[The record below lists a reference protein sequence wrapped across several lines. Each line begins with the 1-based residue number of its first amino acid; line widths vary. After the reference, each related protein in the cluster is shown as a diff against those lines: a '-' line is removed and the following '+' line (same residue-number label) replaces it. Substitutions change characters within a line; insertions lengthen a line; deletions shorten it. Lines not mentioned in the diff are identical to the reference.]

1 MSKEVQF
8 PKIPTDPHSLA
19 LLGSLDTISFSI
31 LNAPE
36 DDYAFRCAAFLHF
49 LATAPLSADYIYF
62 KVHENTRDMCR
73 SLSDHYNHYI
83 HSQGEAYK
91 LEILNREIGSFG
103 NHFNSFQ
110 LSLFHIDL
118 KAKQNPNWVP
128 LSDLIWG
135 FYCSLYNHKKSNQFL
150 ELFGSTLKNIQTS

>member
-118 KAKQNPNWVP
+118 
-128 LSDLIWG
+128 
-135 FYCSLYNHKKSNQFL
+135 
-150 ELFGSTLKNIQTS
+150 